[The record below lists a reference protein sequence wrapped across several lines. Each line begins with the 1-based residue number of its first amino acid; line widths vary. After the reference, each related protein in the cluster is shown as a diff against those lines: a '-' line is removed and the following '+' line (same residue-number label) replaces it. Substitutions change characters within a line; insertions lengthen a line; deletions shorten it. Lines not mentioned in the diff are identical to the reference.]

1 MIKFNSN
8 YNVVIK
14 NFAYLSI
21 LKGLD
26 IGLPLLIIPYLT
38 HVLGTSYFGK
48 YSFVLAVIQT
58 INIFTSYGYVF
69 SATKKISQNRNDK
82 EMVNRIMNAVFA
94 GRFIVATSIVVIVAM
109 LSNVIFKD
117 EYEWFMFLTAIGMI
131 YGDIFVPTWLF
142 QGLEQMKYVTIV
154 NAIAKLLF
162 TLLVFVVVT
171 QQQDYKYILMLNSF
185 GCIVSAIFSMTL
197 VKRMFKLHLSM
208 PCWSAVCEELKDGF
222 SIFLST
228 IGMSVYRNL
237 NVIILNYFVSSSAVG
252 IYALAEKVI
261 KALQSLI
268 NPISQALYPH
278 FGYRMK
284 ESVNRK
290 SDLHS
295 LFKIAAFLA
304 VLLVLASLMLYFL
317 TDYIGYVVGH
327 DFTGSAHIINIMLPV
342 VVFGCLNYLLGF
354 VGLVN
359 MDKQRYFL
367 SSVVLSGTIAIVVL
381 LCTVNVFGIKSAA
394 WAMSISEILLFALCF
409 TKLLYEFTSKSDFA

>member
-1 MIKFNSN
+1 MIFNGN
-8 YNVVIK
+8 YNIVIK

-48 YSFVLAVIQT
+48 YSFVLAIIQT
-58 INIFTSYGYVF
+58 INIFTSYGYLF
-69 SATKKISQNRNDK
+69 SATKKISQNRDDK
-82 EMVNRIMNAVFA
+82 HVVNQIMNAVFA
-94 GRFIVATSIVVIVAM
+94 GRFIVATFIVVLVVM

-131 YGDIFVPTWLF
+131 YGDIFIPTWLF

-162 TLLVFVVVT
+162 TMLVFAIVT
-171 QQQDYKYILMLNSF
+171 RQQDFKYILLLNSL
-185 GCIVSAIFSMTL
+185 GCVTSAFFSMVL
-197 VKRMFKLHLSM
+197 VKRMFKLHLFI
-208 PCWSAVCEELKDGF
+208 PKWSVVREELKDGF
-222 SIFLST
+222 SIFLS
-228 IGMSVYRNL
+228 ILGMSVYRNL
-237 NVIILNYFVSSSAVG
+237 NIIILNYFVSSSAVG

-278 FGYRMK
+278 FGYRIK
-284 ESVNRK
+284 ESANRK
-290 SDLHS
+290 KDLYS
-295 LFKIAAFLA
+295 LFKIAVFLTI
-304 VLLVLASLMLYFL
+304 LLVVASLALYFL
-317 TDYIGYVVGH
+317 TGYVGYVVGH
-327 DFTGSAHIINIMLPV
+327 DFTGSSGIINIMLPV

-359 MDKQRYFL
+359 MDKQRFFL
-367 SSVVLSGTIAIVVL
+367 GAVVVSGTVAIIIL
-381 LCTVNVFGIKSAA
+381 LCTVNTFGIESAA
-394 WAMSISEILLFALCF
+394 WAMSISELLLFAFCF
-409 TKLLYEFTSKSDFA
+409 IKLFCIYRHA

>member
-1 MIKFNSN
+1 MIFNGN
-8 YNVVIK
+8 YNIVIK

-48 YSFVLAVIQT
+48 YSFVLAIIQT
-58 INIFTSYGYVF
+58 INIFTSYGYLF
-69 SATKKISQNRNDK
+69 SATKKISQNRDDK
-82 EMVNRIMNAVFA
+82 HVVNQIMNAVFA
-94 GRFIVATSIVVIVAM
+94 GRFIVATFIVVLVVM
-109 LSNVIFKD
+109 LSNIIFKD

-131 YGDIFVPTWLF
+131 YGDIFIPTWLF

-162 TLLVFVVVT
+162 TMLVFAIVT
-171 QQQDYKYILMLNSF
+171 RQQDFKYILLLNSL
-185 GCIVSAIFSMTL
+185 GCVTSAFFSMVL
-197 VKRMFKLHLSM
+197 VKRMFKLHLFI
-208 PCWSAVCEELKDGF
+208 PKWSVVREELKDGF

-228 IGMSVYRNL
+228 LGMSVYRNL
-237 NVIILNYFVSSSAVG
+237 NIIILNYFVSSSAVG

-278 FGYRMK
+278 FGYRIK
-284 ESVNRK
+284 ESANRK
-290 SDLHS
+290 KDLYS
-295 LFKIAAFLA
+295 LFKIAVFLTI
-304 VLLVLASLMLYFL
+304 LLVVASLALYFL
-317 TDYIGYVVGH
+317 TGYVGYVVGH
-327 DFTGSAHIINIMLPV
+327 DFTGASGIINIMLPV

-359 MDKQRYFL
+359 MDKQRFFL
-367 SSVVLSGTIAIVVL
+367 GAVVVSGTVAIIIL
-381 LCTVNVFGIKSAA
+381 LCTVNTFGIESAA
-394 WAMSISEILLFALCF
+394 WAMSISELLLFAFCF
-409 TKLLYEFTSKSDFA
+409 IKLFCIYRHA

>member
-8 YNVVIK
+8 YNIVIK

-48 YSFVLAVIQT
+48 YSFVLAIIQT

-82 EMVNRIMNAVFA
+82 NVVNRIMNAVFA
-94 GRFIVATSIVVIVAM
+94 GRFIVATFIVVLVTM
-109 LSNVIFKD
+109 LSNFIFKD
-117 EYEWFMFLTAIGMI
+117 EYEWFMFLTAMGMI
-131 YGDIFVPTWLF
+131 YGDIFIPTWLF

-162 TLLVFVVVT
+162 TMLVFFVVT

-185 GCIVSAIFSMTL
+185 GCVASAIFSMVL
-197 VKRMFKLHLSM
+197 VKRMFKLHLSV
-208 PCWSAVCEELKDGF
+208 PHWSDVFEELKDGF

-278 FGYRMK
+278 FGYRIK

-290 SDLHS
+290 NDLHS
-295 LFKIAAFLA
+295 LFKIATFLA
-304 VLLVLASLMLYFL
+304 VLLVFASLLLAFSTRYL
-317 TDYIGYVVGH
+317 GYVVGH
-327 DFTGSAHIINIMLPV
+327 DFTGSAGLINIMLPV

-359 MDKQRYFL
+359 MDKQRFFL
-367 SSVVLSGTIAIVVL
+367 GAVVLSGTVAIIIL
-381 LCTVNVFGIKSAA
+381 LCTVNILGITSAA
-394 WAMSISEILLFALCF
+394 WAMSISELLLFVFCL
-409 TKLLYEFTSKSDFA
+409 TKLLYIYQHA

>member
-1 MIKFNSN
+1 MIFNGN
-8 YNVVIK
+8 YNIVIK

-48 YSFVLAVIQT
+48 YSFVLAIIQT
-58 INIFTSYGYVF
+58 INIFTSYGYLF
-69 SATKKISQNRNDK
+69 SATKKISQNRDDK
-82 EMVNRIMNAVFA
+82 HVVNQIMNAVFA
-94 GRFIVATSIVVIVAM
+94 GRFIVATFIVVLVVM

-131 YGDIFVPTWLF
+131 YGDIFIPTWLF

-162 TLLVFVVVT
+162 TMLVFAIVT
-171 QQQDYKYILMLNSF
+171 RQQDFKYILLLNSL
-185 GCIVSAIFSMTL
+185 GCVTSAFFSMVL
-197 VKRMFKLHLSM
+197 VKRMFKLHLFI
-208 PCWSAVCEELKDGF
+208 PKWSVVREELKDGF

-228 IGMSVYRNL
+228 LGMSVYRNL
-237 NVIILNYFVSSSAVG
+237 NIIILNYFVSSSAVG

-278 FGYRMK
+278 FGYRIK
-284 ESVNRK
+284 ESANRK
-290 SDLHS
+290 KDLYS
-295 LFKIAAFLA
+295 LFKIAVFLTI
-304 VLLVLASLMLYFL
+304 LLVVASLALYFL
-317 TDYIGYVVGH
+317 TGYVGYVVGH
-327 DFTGSAHIINIMLPV
+327 DFTGSSGIINIMLPV

-359 MDKQRYFL
+359 MDKQRFFL
-367 SSVVLSGTIAIVVL
+367 GAVVVSGTVAIIIL
-381 LCTVNVFGIKSAA
+381 LCTVNTFGIESAA
-394 WAMSISEILLFALCF
+394 WAMSISELLLFAFCF
-409 TKLLYEFTSKSDFA
+409 IKLFCIYRHA

>member
-1 MIKFNSN
+1 MIFNGN
-8 YNVVIK
+8 YNIVIK

-48 YSFVLAVIQT
+48 YSFVLAIIQT
-58 INIFTSYGYVF
+58 INIFTSYGYLF
-69 SATKKISQNRNDK
+69 SATKKISQNRDDK
-82 EMVNRIMNAVFA
+82 HVVNQIMNAVFA
-94 GRFIVATSIVVIVAM
+94 GRFIVATFIVVLVVM

-131 YGDIFVPTWLF
+131 YGDIFIPTWLF
-142 QGLEQMKYVTIV
+142 PGLEQMKYVTIV

-162 TLLVFVVVT
+162 TMLVFAIVT
-171 QQQDYKYILMLNSF
+171 RQQDFKYILLLNSL
-185 GCIVSAIFSMTL
+185 GCVTSAFFSMVL
-197 VKRMFKLHLSM
+197 VKRMFKLHLFI
-208 PCWSAVCEELKDGF
+208 PKWSVVREELKDGF

-228 IGMSVYRNL
+228 LGMSVYRNL
-237 NVIILNYFVSSSAVG
+237 NIIILNYFVSSSAVG

-278 FGYRMK
+278 FGYRIK
-284 ESVNRK
+284 ESANRK
-290 SDLHS
+290 KDLYS
-295 LFKIAAFLA
+295 LFKIAVFLTI
-304 VLLVLASLMLYFL
+304 LLVVASLALYFL
-317 TDYIGYVVGH
+317 TGYVGYVVGH
-327 DFTGSAHIINIMLPV
+327 DFTGSSGIINIMLPV

-359 MDKQRYFL
+359 MDKQRFFL
-367 SSVVLSGTIAIVVL
+367 GAVVVSGTVAIIIL
-381 LCTVNVFGIKSAA
+381 LCTVNTFGIESAA
-394 WAMSISEILLFALCF
+394 WAMSISELLLFAFCF
-409 TKLLYEFTSKSDFA
+409 IKLFCIYRHA

>member
-1 MIKFNSN
+1 MIFNGN
-8 YNVVIK
+8 YNIVIK

-48 YSFVLAVIQT
+48 YSFVLAIIQT
-58 INIFTSYGYVF
+58 INIFTSYGYLF
-69 SATKKISQNRNDK
+69 SATKKISQNRDDK
-82 EMVNRIMNAVFA
+82 HVVNQIMNAVFA
-94 GRFIVATSIVVIVAM
+94 GRFIVATFIVVLVVM

-131 YGDIFVPTWLF
+131 YGDIFIPTWLF

-162 TLLVFVVVT
+162 TMLVFAIVT
-171 QQQDYKYILMLNSF
+171 RQQDFKYILLLNSL
-185 GCIVSAIFSMTL
+185 GCVTSAFFSMVL
-197 VKRMFKLHLSM
+197 VKRMFKLYLFI
-208 PCWSAVCEELKDGF
+208 PKWSVVREELKDGF

-228 IGMSVYRNL
+228 LGMSVYRNL
-237 NVIILNYFVSSSAVG
+237 NIIILNYFVSSSAVG

-278 FGYRMK
+278 FGYRIK
-284 ESVNRK
+284 ESANRK
-290 SDLHS
+290 KDLYS
-295 LFKIAAFLA
+295 LFKIAVFLTI
-304 VLLVLASLMLYFL
+304 LLVVASLALYFL
-317 TDYIGYVVGH
+317 TGYVGYVVGH
-327 DFTGSAHIINIMLPV
+327 DFTGSSGIINIMLPV

-359 MDKQRYFL
+359 MDKQRFFL
-367 SSVVLSGTIAIVVL
+367 GAVVVSGTVAIIIL
-381 LCTVNVFGIKSAA
+381 LCTVNTFGIESAA
-394 WAMSISEILLFALCF
+394 WAMSISELLLFAFCF
-409 TKLLYEFTSKSDFA
+409 IKLFCIYRHA

>member
-1 MIKFNSN
+1 MIFNGN
-8 YNVVIK
+8 YNIVIK

-48 YSFVLAVIQT
+48 YSFVLAIIQT
-58 INIFTSYGYVF
+58 INIFTSYGYLF
-69 SATKKISQNRNDK
+69 SATKKISQNRDDK
-82 EMVNRIMNAVFA
+82 HVVNQIMNAVFA
-94 GRFIVATSIVVIVAM
+94 GRFIVATFIVVLVVM
-109 LSNVIFKD
+109 LSNIIFKD

-131 YGDIFVPTWLF
+131 YGDIFIPTWLF

-162 TLLVFVVVT
+162 TMLVFAIVT
-171 QQQDYKYILMLNSF
+171 RQQDFKYILLLNSL
-185 GCIVSAIFSMTL
+185 GCVTSAFFSMVL
-197 VKRMFKLHLSM
+197 VKRMFKLHLFI
-208 PCWSAVCEELKDGF
+208 PKWSVVGEELKDGF

-228 IGMSVYRNL
+228 LGMSVYRNL
-237 NVIILNYFVSSSAVG
+237 NIIILNYFVSSSAVG

-278 FGYRMK
+278 FGYRIK
-284 ESVNRK
+284 ESANRK
-290 SDLHS
+290 KDLYS
-295 LFKIAAFLA
+295 LFKIAVFLTI
-304 VLLVLASLMLYFL
+304 LLVVASLALYFL
-317 TDYIGYVVGH
+317 TGYVGYVVGH
-327 DFTGSAHIINIMLPV
+327 DFTGASGIINIMLPV

-359 MDKQRYFL
+359 MDKQRFFL
-367 SSVVLSGTIAIVVL
+367 GAVVVSGTVAIIIL
-381 LCTVNVFGIKSAA
+381 LCTVNTFGIESAA
-394 WAMSISEILLFALCF
+394 WAMSISELLLFAFCF
-409 TKLLYEFTSKSDFA
+409 IKLFCIYRHA

>member
-1 MIKFNSN
+1 MIFNGN
-8 YNVVIK
+8 YNIVIK

-48 YSFVLAVIQT
+48 YSFVLAIIQT
-58 INIFTSYGYVF
+58 INIFTSYGYLF
-69 SATKKISQNRNDK
+69 SATKKISQNRDDK
-82 EMVNRIMNAVFA
+82 HVVNQIMNAVFA
-94 GRFIVATSIVVIVAM
+94 GRFIVATFIVVLVVM

-131 YGDIFVPTWLF
+131 YGDIFIPTWLF

-162 TLLVFVVVT
+162 TMLVFAIVT
-171 QQQDYKYILMLNSF
+171 RQQDFKYILLLNSL
-185 GCIVSAIFSMTL
+185 GCVTSAFFSMVL
-197 VKRMFKLHLSM
+197 VKRMFKLHLFI
-208 PCWSAVCEELKDGF
+208 PKWSVVREELKDGF

-228 IGMSVYRNL
+228 LGMSVYRNL
-237 NVIILNYFVSSSAVG
+237 NIIILNYFVSSSAVG
-252 IYALAEKVI
+252 IYALSEKVI

-278 FGYRMK
+278 FGYRIK
-284 ESVNRK
+284 ESANRK
-290 SDLHS
+290 KDLYS
-295 LFKIAAFLA
+295 LFKIAVFLTI
-304 VLLVLASLMLYFL
+304 LLVVASLALYFL
-317 TDYIGYVVGH
+317 TGYVGYVVGH
-327 DFTGSAHIINIMLPV
+327 DFTGSSGIINIMLPV

-359 MDKQRYFL
+359 MDKQRFFL
-367 SSVVLSGTIAIVVL
+367 GAVVVSGTVAIIIL
-381 LCTVNVFGIKSAA
+381 LCTVNTFGIESAA
-394 WAMSISEILLFALCF
+394 WAMSISELLLFAFCF
-409 TKLLYEFTSKSDFA
+409 IKLFCIYRHA

>member
-1 MIKFNSN
+1 MIFNGN
-8 YNVVIK
+8 YNMVIK

-48 YSFVLAVIQT
+48 YSFVLAIIQT
-58 INIFTSYGYVF
+58 INIFTSYGYLF
-69 SATKKISQNRNDK
+69 SATKKISQNRDDK
-82 EMVNRIMNAVFA
+82 HVVNQIMNAVFA
-94 GRFIVATSIVVIVAM
+94 GRFIVATFIVVLVVM

-131 YGDIFVPTWLF
+131 YGDIFIPTWLF

-162 TLLVFVVVT
+162 TMLVFAIVT
-171 QQQDYKYILMLNSF
+171 RQQDFKYILLLNSL
-185 GCIVSAIFSMTL
+185 GCVTSAFFSMVL
-197 VKRMFKLHLSM
+197 VKRMFKLHFFI
-208 PCWSAVCEELKDGF
+208 PKWSVVREELKDGF

-228 IGMSVYRNL
+228 LGMSVYRNL
-237 NVIILNYFVSSSAVG
+237 NIIILNYFVSSSAVG

-278 FGYRMK
+278 FGYRIK
-284 ESVNRK
+284 ESANRK
-290 SDLHS
+290 KDLYS
-295 LFKIAAFLA
+295 LFKIAVFLTI
-304 VLLVLASLMLYFL
+304 LLVVASLALYFL
-317 TDYIGYVVGH
+317 TGYVGYVVGH
-327 DFTGSAHIINIMLPV
+327 DFTGSSGIINIMLPV

-359 MDKQRYFL
+359 MDKQRFFL
-367 SSVVLSGTIAIVVL
+367 GAVVVSGTVAIIIL
-381 LCTVNVFGIKSAA
+381 LCTVNTFGIESAA
-394 WAMSISEILLFALCF
+394 WAMSISELLLFAFCF
-409 TKLLYEFTSKSDFA
+409 IKLFCIYRHA

>member
-1 MIKFNSN
+1 MIFNGN
-8 YNVVIK
+8 YNIVIK

-48 YSFVLAVIQT
+48 YSFVLAIIQT
-58 INIFTSYGYVF
+58 INIFTSYGYLF
-69 SATKKISQNRNDK
+69 SATKKISQNRDDK
-82 EMVNRIMNAVFA
+82 HVVNQIMNAVFA
-94 GRFIVATSIVVIVAM
+94 GRFIVATFIVVLVVM

-131 YGDIFVPTWLF
+131 YGDIFIPTWLF

-162 TLLVFVVVT
+162 TMLVFAIVT
-171 QQQDYKYILMLNSF
+171 RQQDFKYILLLNSL
-185 GCIVSAIFSMTL
+185 GCVTSAFFSMVL
-197 VKRMFKLHLSM
+197 VKRMFKLHLFI
-208 PCWSAVCEELKDGF
+208 PKWSVVREELKDGF

-228 IGMSVYRNL
+228 LGMSVYRNL
-237 NVIILNYFVSSSAVG
+237 NIIILNYFVSSSAVG

-278 FGYRMK
+278 FGYRIK
-284 ESVNRK
+284 ESANRK
-290 SDLHS
+290 KDLYS
-295 LFKIAAFLA
+295 LFKIAVFLTI
-304 VLLVLASLMLYFL
+304 LLVVASLALYFL
-317 TDYIGYVVGH
+317 TGYVGYVVGH
-327 DFTGSAHIINIMLPV
+327 DFTGASGIINIMLPV

-359 MDKQRYFL
+359 MDKQRFFL
-367 SSVVLSGTIAIVVL
+367 GAVVVSGTVAIIIL
-381 LCTVNVFGIKSAA
+381 LCTVNTFGIESAA
-394 WAMSISEILLFALCF
+394 WAMSISELLLFAFCF
-409 TKLLYEFTSKSDFA
+409 IKLFCIYRHA

>member
-1 MIKFNSN
+1 MIFNGN
-8 YNVVIK
+8 YNIVIK

-48 YSFVLAVIQT
+48 YSFVLAIIQT
-58 INIFTSYGYVF
+58 INIFTSYGYLF
-69 SATKKISQNRNDK
+69 SATKKISQNRDDK
-82 EMVNRIMNAVFA
+82 HVVNQIMNAVFA
-94 GRFIVATSIVVIVAM
+94 GRFIVATFIVVLVVM

-131 YGDIFVPTWLF
+131 YGDIFIPTWLF

-162 TLLVFVVVT
+162 TMFVFAIVT
-171 QQQDYKYILMLNSF
+171 RQQDFKYILLLNSL
-185 GCIVSAIFSMTL
+185 GCVTSAFFSMVL
-197 VKRMFKLHLSM
+197 VKRMFKLHLFI
-208 PCWSAVCEELKDGF
+208 PKWSVVREELKDGF

-228 IGMSVYRNL
+228 LGMSVYRNL
-237 NVIILNYFVSSSAVG
+237 NIIILNYFVSSSAVG

-278 FGYRMK
+278 FGYRIK
-284 ESVNRK
+284 ESANRK
-290 SDLHS
+290 KDLYS
-295 LFKIAAFLA
+295 LFKIAVFLTI
-304 VLLVLASLMLYFL
+304 LLVVASLALYFL
-317 TDYIGYVVGH
+317 TGYVGYVVGH
-327 DFTGSAHIINIMLPV
+327 DFTGSSGIINIMLPV

-359 MDKQRYFL
+359 MDKQRFFL
-367 SSVVLSGTIAIVVL
+367 GAVVVSGTVAIIIL
-381 LCTVNVFGIKSAA
+381 LCTVNTFGIESAA
-394 WAMSISEILLFALCF
+394 WAMSISELLLFAFCF
-409 TKLLYEFTSKSDFA
+409 IKLFCIYRHA

>member
-1 MIKFNSN
+1 MIFNGN
-8 YNVVIK
+8 YNIVIK

-48 YSFVLAVIQT
+48 YSFVLAIIQT
-58 INIFTSYGYVF
+58 INIFTSYGYLF
-69 SATKKISQNRNDK
+69 SATKKISQNRDDK
-82 EMVNRIMNAVFA
+82 HVVNQIMNAVFA
-94 GRFIVATSIVVIVAM
+94 GRFIVATFIVVLVVM
-109 LSNVIFKD
+109 LSNIIFKD

-131 YGDIFVPTWLF
+131 YGDIFIPTWLF

-162 TLLVFVVVT
+162 TMLVFAIVT
-171 QQQDYKYILMLNSF
+171 RQQDFKYILLLNSL
-185 GCIVSAIFSMTL
+185 GCVTSAFFSMVL
-197 VKRMFKLHLSM
+197 VKRMFKLHLFI
-208 PCWSAVCEELKDGF
+208 PKWSVVREELKDGF

-228 IGMSVYRNL
+228 LGMSVYRNL
-237 NVIILNYFVSSSAVG
+237 NIIILNYFVSSSAVG

-278 FGYRMK
+278 FGYRIK
-284 ESVNRK
+284 ESANRK
-290 SDLHS
+290 KDLYS
-295 LFKIAAFLA
+295 LFKIAVFLTI
-304 VLLVLASLMLYFL
+304 LLVVASLALYFL
-317 TDYIGYVVGH
+317 TGYIGYVVGH
-327 DFTGSAHIINIMLPV
+327 DFTGSSGIINIMLPV

-359 MDKQRYFL
+359 MDKQRFFL
-367 SSVVLSGTIAIVVL
+367 GAVVVSGTVAIIIL
-381 LCTVNVFGIKSAA
+381 LCTVNTFGIESAA
-394 WAMSISEILLFALCF
+394 WAMSISELLLFAFCF
-409 TKLLYEFTSKSDFA
+409 IKLFCIYRHA

>member
-1 MIKFNSN
+1 MIFNGN
-8 YNVVIK
+8 YNIVIK

-48 YSFVLAVIQT
+48 YSFVLAIIQT
-58 INIFTSYGYVF
+58 INIFTSYGYLF
-69 SATKKISQNRNDK
+69 SATKKISQNRDDK
-82 EMVNRIMNAVFA
+82 HVVNQIMNAVFA
-94 GRFIVATSIVVIVAM
+94 GRFIVATFIVVLVVM
-109 LSNVIFKD
+109 LSNIIFKD

-131 YGDIFVPTWLF
+131 YGDIFIPTWLF

-162 TLLVFVVVT
+162 TMFVFAIVT
-171 QQQDYKYILMLNSF
+171 RQQDFKYILLLNSL
-185 GCIVSAIFSMTL
+185 GCVTSAFFSMVL
-197 VKRMFKLHLSM
+197 VKRMFKLHLFI
-208 PCWSAVCEELKDGF
+208 PKWSVVREELKDGF

-228 IGMSVYRNL
+228 LGMSVYRNL
-237 NVIILNYFVSSSAVG
+237 NIIILNYFVSSSAVG

-278 FGYRMK
+278 FGYRIK
-284 ESVNRK
+284 ESANRK
-290 SDLHS
+290 KDLYS
-295 LFKIAAFLA
+295 LFKIAVFLTI
-304 VLLVLASLMLYFL
+304 LLVVASLALYFL
-317 TDYIGYVVGH
+317 TGYVGYVVGH
-327 DFTGSAHIINIMLPV
+327 DFTGSSGIINIMLPV

-359 MDKQRYFL
+359 MDKQRFFL
-367 SSVVLSGTIAIVVL
+367 GAVVVSGTVAIIIL
-381 LCTVNVFGIKSAA
+381 LCTVNTFGIESAA
-394 WAMSISEILLFALCF
+394 WAMSISELLLFAFCF
-409 TKLLYEFTSKSDFA
+409 IKLFCIYRHA

>member
-1 MIKFNSN
+1 MIFNGN
-8 YNVVIK
+8 YNIVIK

-48 YSFVLAVIQT
+48 YSFVLAIIQT
-58 INIFTSYGYVF
+58 INIFTSYGYLF
-69 SATKKISQNRNDK
+69 SATKKISQNRDDK
-82 EMVNRIMNAVFA
+82 HVVNQIMNAVFA
-94 GRFIVATSIVVIVAM
+94 GRFIVATFIVVLVVM

-131 YGDIFVPTWLF
+131 YGDIFIPTWLF

-162 TLLVFVVVT
+162 TMLVFAIVT
-171 QQQDYKYILMLNSF
+171 RQQDFKYILLLNSL
-185 GCIVSAIFSMTL
+185 GCVTSAFFSMVL
-197 VKRMFKLHLSM
+197 VKRMFKLHLFI
-208 PCWSAVCEELKDGF
+208 PKWSVVREELEDGF

-228 IGMSVYRNL
+228 LGMSVYRNL
-237 NVIILNYFVSSSAVG
+237 NIIILNYFVSSSAVG

-278 FGYRMK
+278 FGYRIK
-284 ESVNRK
+284 ESANRK
-290 SDLHS
+290 KDLYS
-295 LFKIAAFLA
+295 LFKIAVFLTI
-304 VLLVLASLMLYFL
+304 LLVVASLALYFL
-317 TDYIGYVVGH
+317 TGYVGYVVGH
-327 DFTGSAHIINIMLPV
+327 DFTGSSGIINIMLPV

-359 MDKQRYFL
+359 MDKQRFFL
-367 SSVVLSGTIAIVVL
+367 GAVVVSGTVAIIIL
-381 LCTVNVFGIKSAA
+381 LCTVNTFGIESAA
-394 WAMSISEILLFALCF
+394 WAMSISELLLFAFCF
-409 TKLLYEFTSKSDFA
+409 IKLFCIYRHA

>member
-1 MIKFNSN
+1 MIFNGN
-8 YNVVIK
+8 YNIVIK

-48 YSFVLAVIQT
+48 YSFVLAIIQT
-58 INIFTSYGYVF
+58 INIFTSYGYLF
-69 SATKKISQNRNDK
+69 SATKKISQNRDDK
-82 EMVNRIMNAVFA
+82 HVVNQIMNAVFA
-94 GRFIVATSIVVIVAM
+94 GRFIVATFIVVLVVM
-109 LSNVIFKD
+109 LSNIIFKD

-131 YGDIFVPTWLF
+131 YGDIFIPTWLF

-162 TLLVFVVVT
+162 TMLVFAIVT
-171 QQQDYKYILMLNSF
+171 RQQDFKYILLLNSL
-185 GCIVSAIFSMTL
+185 GCVTSAFFSMVL
-197 VKRMFKLHLSM
+197 VKRMFKLHLFI
-208 PCWSAVCEELKDGF
+208 PKWSVVREELKDGF

-228 IGMSVYRNL
+228 LGMSVYRNL
-237 NVIILNYFVSSSAVG
+237 NIIILNYFVSSSAVG

-278 FGYRMK
+278 FGYRIK
-284 ESVNRK
+284 ESANRK
-290 SDLHS
+290 KDLYS
-295 LFKIAAFLA
+295 LFKIAVFLTI
-304 VLLVLASLMLYFL
+304 LLVVASLALYFL
-317 TDYIGYVVGH
+317 TGYVGYVVGH
-327 DFTGSAHIINIMLPV
+327 DFTGSSGIINIMLPV

-359 MDKQRYFL
+359 MDKQRFFL
-367 SSVVLSGTIAIVVL
+367 GAVVVSGTVAIIIL
-381 LCTVNVFGIKSAA
+381 LCTVNTFGIESAA
-394 WAMSISEILLFALCF
+394 WAMSISELLLFAFCF
-409 TKLLYEFTSKSDFA
+409 IKLFCIYRHA

>member
-1 MIKFNSN
+1 MIFNDN
-8 YNVVIK
+8 YNIVIK

-48 YSFVLAVIQT
+48 YSFVLAIIQT
-58 INIFTSYGYVF
+58 INIFTSYGYLF
-69 SATKKISQNRNDK
+69 SATKKISQNRDDK
-82 EMVNRIMNAVFA
+82 HVVNQIMNAVFA
-94 GRFIVATSIVVIVAM
+94 GRFIVATFIVVLVVM

-131 YGDIFVPTWLF
+131 YGDIFIPTWLF

-162 TLLVFVVVT
+162 TMLVFAIVT
-171 QQQDYKYILMLNSF
+171 RQQDFKYILLLNSL
-185 GCIVSAIFSMTL
+185 GCVTSAFFSMVL
-197 VKRMFKLHLSM
+197 VKRMFKLHLFI
-208 PCWSAVCEELKDGF
+208 PKWSVVREELKDGF

-228 IGMSVYRNL
+228 LGMSVYRNL
-237 NVIILNYFVSSSAVG
+237 NIIILNYFVSSSAVG

-278 FGYRMK
+278 FGYRIK
-284 ESVNRK
+284 ESANRK
-290 SDLHS
+290 KDLYS
-295 LFKIAAFLA
+295 LFKIAVFLTI
-304 VLLVLASLMLYFL
+304 LLVVASLALYFL
-317 TDYIGYVVGH
+317 TGYVGYVVGH
-327 DFTGSAHIINIMLPV
+327 DFTGSSGIINIMLPV

-359 MDKQRYFL
+359 MDKQRFFL
-367 SSVVLSGTIAIVVL
+367 GAVVVSGTVAIIIL
-381 LCTVNVFGIKSAA
+381 LCTVNTFGIESAA
-394 WAMSISEILLFALCF
+394 WAMSISELLLFAFCF
-409 TKLLYEFTSKSDFA
+409 IKLFCIYRHA

>member
-1 MIKFNSN
+1 MIFNGN
-8 YNVVIK
+8 YNIVIK

-48 YSFVLAVIQT
+48 YSFVLAIIQT
-58 INIFTSYGYVF
+58 INIFTSYGYLF
-69 SATKKISQNRNDK
+69 SATKKISQNRDDK
-82 EMVNRIMNAVFA
+82 HVVNQIMNAVFA
-94 GRFIVATSIVVIVAM
+94 GRFIVATFIVVLVVM

-131 YGDIFVPTWLF
+131 YGDIFIPTWLF

-162 TLLVFVVVT
+162 TMLVFAIVT
-171 QQQDYKYILMLNSF
+171 RQQDFKYILLLNSL
-185 GCIVSAIFSMTL
+185 GCVTSAFFSMVL
-197 VKRMFKLHLSM
+197 VKRMFKLHLFI
-208 PCWSAVCEELKDGF
+208 PKWSVVREELKDGF

-228 IGMSVYRNL
+228 LGMSVYRNL
-237 NVIILNYFVSSSAVG
+237 NIIILNYFVSSSAVG

-278 FGYRMK
+278 FGYRIK
-284 ESVNRK
+284 ESANRK
-290 SDLHS
+290 KDLYS
-295 LFKIAAFLA
+295 LFKIAVFLTI
-304 VLLVLASLMLYFL
+304 LLIVASLALYFL
-317 TDYIGYVVGH
+317 TGYVGYVVGH
-327 DFTGSAHIINIMLPV
+327 DFTGSSGIINIMLPV

-359 MDKQRYFL
+359 MDKQRFFL
-367 SSVVLSGTIAIVVL
+367 GAVVVSGTVAIIIL
-381 LCTVNVFGIKSAA
+381 LCTVNTFGIESAA
-394 WAMSISEILLFALCF
+394 WAMSISELLLFAFCF
-409 TKLLYEFTSKSDFA
+409 IKLFCIYRHA

>member
-1 MIKFNSN
+1 MIFNGN
-8 YNVVIK
+8 YNIVIK

-48 YSFVLAVIQT
+48 YSFVLAIIQT
-58 INIFTSYGYVF
+58 INIFTSYGYLF
-69 SATKKISQNRNDK
+69 SATKKISQNRDDK
-82 EMVNRIMNAVFA
+82 HVVNQIMNAVFA
-94 GRFIVATSIVVIVAM
+94 GRFIVATFIVVLVVM
-109 LSNVIFKD
+109 LSNIIFKD

-131 YGDIFVPTWLF
+131 YGDIFIPTWLF

-162 TLLVFVVVT
+162 TMLVFAIVT
-171 QQQDYKYILMLNSF
+171 RQQDFKYILLLNSL
-185 GCIVSAIFSMTL
+185 GCVTSAFFSMVL
-197 VKRMFKLHLSM
+197 VKRMFKLHLFI
-208 PCWSAVCEELKDGF
+208 PKWSVVREELKDGF

-228 IGMSVYRNL
+228 LGMSVYRNL
-237 NVIILNYFVSSSAVG
+237 NIIILNYFVSSSAVG

-278 FGYRMK
+278 FGYRIK
-284 ESVNRK
+284 ESANRK
-290 SDLHS
+290 KDLYS
-295 LFKIAAFLA
+295 LFKIAVFLTI
-304 VLLVLASLMLYFL
+304 LLVVASLALYFL
-317 TDYIGYVVGH
+317 TGYVGYVVGH
-327 DFTGSAHIINIMLPV
+327 DFTGSSGIINIMLPV

-359 MDKQRYFL
+359 MDKQRFFL
-367 SSVVLSGTIAIVVL
+367 GAVVVSGTVAIIIL
-381 LCTVNVFGIKSAA
+381 LCTVNTFGIESAA
-394 WAMSISEILLFALCF
+394 WAMSISELLLFAFCF
-409 TKLLYEFTSKSDFA
+409 IKLFCIYRYA

>member
-1 MIKFNSN
+1 MIFNGN
-8 YNVVIK
+8 YNIVIK

-48 YSFVLAVIQT
+48 YSFVLAIIQT
-58 INIFTSYGYVF
+58 INIFTSYGYLF
-69 SATKKISQNRNDK
+69 SATKKISQNRDDK
-82 EMVNRIMNAVFA
+82 YVVNQIMNAVFA
-94 GRFIVATSIVVIVAM
+94 GRFIVATFIVVLVVM
-109 LSNVIFKD
+109 LSNIIFKD

-131 YGDIFVPTWLF
+131 YGDIFIPTWLF

-162 TLLVFVVVT
+162 TMLVFAIVT
-171 QQQDYKYILMLNSF
+171 RQQDFKYILLLNSL
-185 GCIVSAIFSMTL
+185 GCVTSAFFSMVL
-197 VKRMFKLHLSM
+197 VKRMFKLHLFI
-208 PCWSAVCEELKDGF
+208 PKWSVVREELKDGF

-228 IGMSVYRNL
+228 LGMSVYRNL
-237 NVIILNYFVSSSAVG
+237 NIIILNYFVSSSAVG

-278 FGYRMK
+278 FGYRIK
-284 ESVNRK
+284 ESANRK
-290 SDLHS
+290 KDLYS
-295 LFKIAAFLA
+295 LFKIAVFLTI
-304 VLLVLASLMLYFL
+304 LLVVASLALYFL
-317 TDYIGYVVGH
+317 TGYVGYVVGH
-327 DFTGSAHIINIMLPV
+327 DFTGSSGIINIMLPV

-359 MDKQRYFL
+359 MDKQRFFL
-367 SSVVLSGTIAIVVL
+367 GAVVVSGTVAIIIL
-381 LCTVNVFGIKSAA
+381 LCTVNTFGIESAA
-394 WAMSISEILLFALCF
+394 WAMSISELLLFAFCF
-409 TKLLYEFTSKSDFA
+409 IKLFCIYRHA

>member
-1 MIKFNSN
+1 MIFNGN
-8 YNVVIK
+8 YNIVIK

-48 YSFVLAVIQT
+48 YSFVLAIIQT
-58 INIFTSYGYVF
+58 INIFTSYGYLF
-69 SATKKISQNRNDK
+69 SATKKISQNRDDK
-82 EMVNRIMNAVFA
+82 HVVNQIMNAVFA
-94 GRFIVATSIVVIVAM
+94 GRFIVATFIVVLVVM

-131 YGDIFVPTWLF
+131 YGDIFIPTWLF

-162 TLLVFVVVT
+162 TMLVFAIVT
-171 QQQDYKYILMLNSF
+171 RQQDFKYILLLNSL
-185 GCIVSAIFSMTL
+185 GCVTSAFFSMVL
-197 VKRMFKLHLSM
+197 VKRMFKLHLFI
-208 PCWSAVCEELKDGF
+208 PKWSVVREELKDGF

-228 IGMSVYRNL
+228 LGMSVYRNL
-237 NVIILNYFVSSSAVG
+237 NIIILNYFVSSSAVG

-278 FGYRMK
+278 FGYRIK
-284 ESVNRK
+284 ESANRK
-290 SDLHS
+290 KDLYS
-295 LFKIAAFLA
+295 LFKIAVFLTI
-304 VLLVLASLMLYFL
+304 LLVVASLALYFL
-317 TDYIGYVVGH
+317 TGYVGYVVGH
-327 DFTGSAHIINIMLPV
+327 DFTGSSGIINIMLPV

-359 MDKQRYFL
+359 MDKQRFFL
-367 SSVVLSGTIAIVVL
+367 GAVVVSGTVAIIIL
-381 LCTVNVFGIKSAA
+381 LCTVNTFGIESAA
-394 WAMSISEILLFALCF
+394 WAMSISELLLFACCF
-409 TKLLYEFTSKSDFA
+409 IKLFCIYRHA

>member
-82 EMVNRIMNAVFA
+82 EVVNRIMNAVFA

-117 EYEWFMFLTAIGMI
+117 EYEWFMFLTAMGMI

-185 GCIVSAIFSMTL
+185 GCVVSAIFSMTL
-197 VKRMFKLHLSM
+197 VKRMFKLHLSI
-208 PCWSAVCEELKDGF
+208 PRWSAVCEELKDGF

-278 FGYRMK
+278 FGYRIK
-284 ESVNRK
+284 ASVNRK
-290 SDLHS
+290 NDLHS
-295 LFKIAAFLA
+295 LFKIATFLA
-304 VLLVLASLMLYFL
+304 VLLVLASLVLAFGTRYL
-317 TDYIGYVVGH
+317 GYVVGH
-327 DFTGSAHIINIMLPV
+327 DFTGSAGIINIMLPV

-359 MDKQRYFL
+359 MDKQRFFL
-367 SSVVLSGTIAIVVL
+367 GAVVLSGTVAIVIL
-381 LCTVNVFGIKSAA
+381 ICSVNAFGITSAA
-394 WAMSISEILLFALCF
+394 WAMSISELLLFVFCL
-409 TKLLYEFTSKSDFA
+409 TKLLYIYRYA

>member
-1 MIKFNSN
+1 MIFNGN
-8 YNVVIK
+8 YNIVIK

-48 YSFVLAVIQT
+48 YSFVLAIIQT
-58 INIFTSYGYVF
+58 INIFTSYGYLF
-69 SATKKISQNRNDK
+69 SATKKISQNRDDK
-82 EMVNRIMNAVFA
+82 HVVNQIMNAVFA
-94 GRFIVATSIVVIVAM
+94 GRFIVATFIVVLVVM
-109 LSNVIFKD
+109 LSNIIFKD

-131 YGDIFVPTWLF
+131 YGDIFIPTWLF

-162 TLLVFVVVT
+162 TILVFAIVT
-171 QQQDYKYILMLNSF
+171 RQQDFKYILLLNSL
-185 GCIVSAIFSMTL
+185 GCVTSAFFSMVL
-197 VKRMFKLHLSM
+197 VKRMFKLHLFI
-208 PCWSAVCEELKDGF
+208 PKWSVVREELKDGF

-228 IGMSVYRNL
+228 LGMSVYRNL
-237 NVIILNYFVSSSAVG
+237 NIIILNYFVSSSAVG

-278 FGYRMK
+278 FGYRIK
-284 ESVNRK
+284 ESANRK
-290 SDLHS
+290 KDLYS
-295 LFKIAAFLA
+295 LFKIAVFLTI
-304 VLLVLASLMLYFL
+304 LLVVASLALYFL
-317 TDYIGYVVGH
+317 TGYVGYVVGH
-327 DFTGSAHIINIMLPV
+327 DFTGASGIINIMLPV

-359 MDKQRYFL
+359 MDKQRFFL
-367 SSVVLSGTIAIVVL
+367 GAVVVSGTVAIIIL
-381 LCTVNVFGIKSAA
+381 LCTVNTFGIESAA
-394 WAMSISEILLFALCF
+394 WAMSISELLLFAFCF
-409 TKLLYEFTSKSDFA
+409 IKLFCIYRHA

>member
-1 MIKFNSN
+1 MIFNDN
-8 YNVVIK
+8 YNIVIK

-48 YSFVLAVIQT
+48 YSFVLAIIQT
-58 INIFTSYGYVF
+58 INIFTSYGYLF
-69 SATKKISQNRNDK
+69 SATKKISQNRDDK
-82 EMVNRIMNAVFA
+82 HVVNQIMNAVFA
-94 GRFIVATSIVVIVAM
+94 GRFIVATFIVVLVVM

-131 YGDIFVPTWLF
+131 YGDIFIPTWLF

-162 TLLVFVVVT
+162 TMLVFAIVT
-171 QQQDYKYILMLNSF
+171 RQQDFKYILLLNSL
-185 GCIVSAIFSMTL
+185 GCVTSAFFSMVL
-197 VKRMFKLHLSM
+197 VKRMFKLHLFI
-208 PCWSAVCEELKDGF
+208 PKWSVVREELKDGF

-228 IGMSVYRNL
+228 LGMSVYRNL
-237 NVIILNYFVSSSAVG
+237 NIIILNYFVSSSAVG

-278 FGYRMK
+278 FGYRIK
-284 ESVNRK
+284 ESANRK
-290 SDLHS
+290 KDLYS
-295 LFKIAAFLA
+295 LFKIAVFLTI
-304 VLLVLASLMLYFL
+304 LLVVASLALYFL
-317 TDYIGYVVGH
+317 TGYIGYVVGH
-327 DFTGSAHIINIMLPV
+327 DFTGSSGIINIMLPV

-359 MDKQRYFL
+359 MDKQRFFL
-367 SSVVLSGTIAIVVL
+367 GAVVVSGTVAIIIL
-381 LCTVNVFGIKSAA
+381 LCTVNTFGIESAA
-394 WAMSISEILLFALCF
+394 WAMSISELLLFAFCF
-409 TKLLYEFTSKSDFA
+409 IKLFCIYRHA